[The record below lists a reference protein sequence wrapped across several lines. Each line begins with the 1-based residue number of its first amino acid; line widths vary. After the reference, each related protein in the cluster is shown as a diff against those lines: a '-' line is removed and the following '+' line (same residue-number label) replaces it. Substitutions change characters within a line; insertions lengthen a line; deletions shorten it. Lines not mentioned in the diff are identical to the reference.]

1 MTGHGDAMAVVGGLR
16 IAVEIRSVNNRHLKI
31 SSRVSSIAES
41 LEPQIDNLLRE
52 FIRRGT
58 VQVQVRVE
66 QALGEDAYQL
76 NETALKSYVDQC
88 RHWAAELGLHDA
100 LSIRDLLSLPGVIS
114 TGLSADEKSEEVL
127 QATLGV
133 VRQAAIQHQAMR
145 AMEGKAMA
153 NALSASIMNLQQHSS
168 QIAERSPIV
177 LKEHSQRLEARVKQA
192 FEAAQHTFQPS
203 DLLREIQIM
212 ADRLDIHEEVVRLR
226 SHLEQFL
233 SIVHGQESQGRKL
246 DFLIQEIFRETN
258 TIGSKASDV
267 TIARHVIEM
276 KTTIEQMREIVQNI
290 E

>member
-1 MTGHGDAMAVVGGLR
+1 MTGHGDAIAVVDGLR

-66 QALGEDAYQL
+66 QASGEDAYQL

-88 RHWAAELGLHDA
+88 RHWAAELGLHDT
-100 LSIRDLLSLPGVIS
+100 LSIRDFLSLPGVVS

-127 QATLGV
+127 QATLDI
-133 VRQAAIQHQAMR
+133 VRQAAMQHQMMR
-145 AMEGKAMA
+145 AKEGKAMA

-177 LKEHSQRLEARVKQA
+177 LKEHSQRLEARVRQA
-192 FEAAQHTFQPS
+192 FESAQHTFQPS

-233 SIVHGQESQGRKL
+233 SIIHGQESQGRKL

-267 TIARHVIEM
+267 TIARHVVEM